1 MLNGYPPEYADV
13 ELDGRWDD
21 PIRSAATNCPITVFT
36 DGYLLT
42 LKNASPDRDMTIRIT
57 DMAKGGVVYEND
69 IPEVQSAYITISI
82 ANFPA
87 EEYKLEITGTPSGH
101 LTGYFTKE

>member
-1 MLNGYPPEYADV
+1 MKFNPLSKNGEYY
-13 ELDGRWDD
+13 
-21 PIRSAATNCPITVFT
+21 RSATTNCPITVFT

-42 LKNASPDRDMTIRIT
+42 VKNVSPDRDMTIRIT
-57 DMAKGGVVYEND
+57 DMAKGSVVYENN

-87 EEYKLEITGTPSGH
+87 GKYKLEITGTPSGH
-101 LTGYFTKE
+101 LTGYFTQE

>member
-1 MLNGYPPEYADV
+1 
-13 ELDGRWDD
+13 
-21 PIRSAATNCPITVFT
+21 
-36 DGYLLT
+36 
-42 LKNASPDRDMTIRIT
+42 
-57 DMAKGGVVYEND
+57 MAKGGVVYEND